1 MKICLVTAFPPSR
14 EALNEYGFHIAR
26 ELQVIPEL
34 DVTIMADDYPGDEPE
49 LEGFSVVRCWRF
61 NSLQNPARL
70 LRAIRKVQ
78 PDVVWFNL
86 GFASFGGKPLPAFVG
101 IGTPALVR
109 MAGFYTHITLHQLM
123 ETVDLKDAGIRF
135 PRIYKSAGF
144 LATQLVL
151 FANSVSV
158 LLPAYRSIIREKYRR
173 GSVYVRQHGILSG
186 RPEYP
191 DFAKRGNPVHRILA
205 LGKWG
210 TYKRLEPLLE
220 AFETVC
226 AKVPNVELVIAGT
239 DHPKAPGYL
248 ASVEAACGTRPKIR
262 FAGYIGEDKIGE
274 LFQSTSI
281 AVMPYTSSA
290 GSSGVAHLACAYGV
304 PIVASDIQDFRQLAN
319 EEGLAIQFFETGNVE
334 SLANSLIEVLENP
347 ERQPEMAIQNFSA
360 ALRMSM
366 PEVIR
371 QYLRTFDLQRHMDL
385 LLSVARVRRLPRW
398 FPLRK
403 RMMRAATRRRLSQ
416 LSAAPHLSD
425 DPVERSFD
433 GQWNHQSETLIPG
446 LSMDVEANPLPGAR
460 STDRNSRGYAIPSK
474 NNQRDETGQHDFPE
488 PLLHKT
494 PSANGKSPFFQHQDP
509 SAGTVVPAWEI
520 ASVQGFG
527 NGVEG
532 DDQVNIRGVA
542 VWNDTR
548 RGKGSEDPVPGI
560 DSDQE

>member
-34 DVTIMADDYPGDEPE
+34 DVTIMGDDYPGDEPE

-61 NSLQNPARL
+61 NSLQNPVRL
-70 LRAIRKVQ
+70 LRAIRKIQ

-135 PRIYKSAGF
+135 PRLYKGAGF
-144 LATQLVL
+144 VATQMVL

-220 AFETVC
+220 AFETVS

-239 DHPKAPGYL
+239 DHPKAQGYL
-248 ASVEAACGTRPKIR
+248 ASVEAACGARPKIR
-262 FAGYIGEDKIGE
+262 FAGYVGEDQLGE

-304 PIVASDIQDFRQLAN
+304 PIVASDIPDFRQLAN
-319 EEGLAIQFFETGNVE
+319 EEGLAIQFFETGNTK
-334 SLANSLIEVLENP
+334 SLADGLIEVLENP

-403 RMMRAATRRRLSQ
+403 QMLRAATRRRLSQ
-416 LSAAPHLSD
+416 LSTSPHFANS
-425 DPVERSFD
+425 PGERSFD
-433 GQWNHQSETLIPG
+433 GLWDHQAEPLIPG
-446 LSMDVEANPLPGAR
+446 LNMDGDGSTLHKSRPGN
-460 STDRNSRGYAIPSK
+460 RNDRGYTIPSPK
-474 NNQRDETGQHDFPE
+474 SNDGEERGENSLPE
-488 PLLHKT
+488 PLLHKG
-494 PSANGKSPFFQHQDP
+494 PSANAKAHFLRGEKPAD
-509 SAGTVVPAWEI
+509 AAAVPTWEV
-520 ASVQGFG
+520 ASMQGFG
-527 NGVEG
+527 NG
-532 DDQVNIRGVA
+532 DNPNHIRGVA
-542 VWNDTR
+542 VWSDGP
-548 RGKGSEDPVPGI
+548 RGKGSEDTAGDI
-560 DSDQE
+560 DTDPE